1 MNSEETILIS
11 QVPTSQEISIVPG
24 EGKKPSSMLQDKYCE
39 ELAFPYLF
47 SNYQFEYRV
56 EREVKFSPLKY
67 FNQQLLNY
75 TQLSVSDSHYIF
87 FSLFVT
93 KQLKLNSQINIVI
106 KKLSGKNLKAGAYVG
121 KFTETVRSFIS
132 KDEVYNFM
140 SM

>member
-39 ELAFPYLF
+39 ELAFSHLF

-67 FNQQLLNY
+67 FNQRLLNY

-87 FSLFVT
+87 FALFVT

-106 KKLSGKNLKAGAYVG
+106 KKLSGKNLKPGAYVG

>member
-39 ELAFPYLF
+39 ELAFPHLF

-75 TQLSVSDSHYIF
+75 TQLSASDSHYIF
-87 FSLFVT
+87 FALFVT
-93 KQLKLNSQINIVI
+93 KQ
-106 KKLSGKNLKAGAYVG
+106 
-121 KFTETVRSFIS
+121 
-132 KDEVYNFM
+132 
-140 SM
+140 